1 MDGAEVT
8 VAELALEAFVGVVG
22 SFEDASDF
30 VLATATETLSF
41 LLSACKN
48 NSKSCYFLISGSLI
62 WMHVK
67 YTITP

>member
-1 MDGAEVT
+1 MA

-22 SFEDASDF
+22 GFEDASDF
-30 VLATATETLSF
+30 AVLATAAESLSF

-62 WMHVK
+62 CMCVK